1 MIDFSKLDRVIHE
14 KGRLGIVT
22 LLASRGESWTFQD
35 LKAGLQMSD
44 GNLSTH
50 LRTLEKAGY
59 VDSRK
64 VGGRGRPQT
73 HYQLTRAGRKTFE
86 SYLSVLEEIVDLG
99 K

>member
-50 LRTLEKAGY
+50 LRTLEKTGY